1 MTTAVGTAPPDFGT
15 LQLRR
20 LMVHEIPRAYRG
32 DDNAPLGLSDGES
45 ILEPA
50 VVADLQARLRE
61 LLARTSRPIV
71 EDTTVGSPVPGLI
84 RDHLGG
90 GAADRNEDDFVDT
103 TQWFARH
110 LRTCQTGSNSGGL
123 LMAADVVLDGRPALL
138 LVKLEHAKGIR
149 GSRRSRDGRT
159 RFAVKRIADLL
170 FTDRANVYKLA
181 VVKLPDGD
189 GDDADGD
196 GDGAVVGHA
205 ADPQTAGRRLADFF
219 LGDFLGCRYAQ
230 DPDVLTQRFRDATAE
245 WINSDDVPDPATRTR
260 YAVALLAEINSARPQ
275 VSVREFAREHLA
287 ADDRDPYRRAM
298 ADAGVPAA
306 AFPKDLAL
314 VNNRST
320 VQMNFES
327 RTYLVTTRDAFAEGI
342 VQVDEDSDPHGTA
355 AVHIRDRLTSVKGR
369 GAPGRR
375 TPPGTQRPASADD
388 RP

>member
-1 MTTAVGTAPPDFGT
+1 MTTAAGTAPLPDFGT

-20 LMVHEIPRAYRG
+20 LIVHEIPRAYRS
-32 DDNAPLGLSDGES
+32 DEDAPLGLSDGES
-45 ILEPA
+45 KLEPA
-50 VVADLQARLRE
+50 VAADLQARLRE
-61 LLARTSRPIV
+61 LLARTSRPVV
-71 EDTTVGSPVPGLI
+71 EDPSIGSPVPALI
-84 RDHLGG
+84 HEHLAN
-90 GAADRNEDDFVDT
+90 GAADRDEDDFVDT
-103 TQWFARH
+103 TQRFARH
-110 LRTCQTGSNSGGL
+110 LRTCQTGTNSGGL
-123 LMAADVVLDGRPALL
+123 LMVADVLLAGQPALL

-159 RFAVKRIADLL
+159 RFAVKAVADLL

-181 VVKLPDGD
+181 LVALPD
-189 GDDADGD
+189 DDSG
-196 GDGAVVGHA
+196 GGVVGHA

-219 LGDFLGCRYAQ
+219 LGDFLGCRYAE
-230 DPDVLTQRFRDATAE
+230 DPDVLTQRFHDATAA

-275 VSVREFAREHLA
+275 LSVRAFAREHLE

-298 ADAGVPAA
+298 TDAGVPAA
-306 AFPKDLAL
+306 LFPKDPAL

-327 RTYLVTTRDAFAEGI
+327 RTYLVTTSSAIADGI
-342 VQVDEDSDPHGTA
+342 VQVDEDSHADGTA

-375 TPPGTQRPASADD
+375 TSSPGPQRPATADD

>member
-1 MTTAVGTAPPDFGT
+1 MAG
-15 LQLRR
+15 
-20 LMVHEIPRAYRG
+20 H
-32 DDNAPLGLSDGES
+32 
-45 ILEPA
+45 
-50 VVADLQARLRE
+50 
-61 LLARTSRPIV
+61 
-71 EDTTVGSPVPGLI
+71 GSP
-84 RDHLGG
+84 
-90 GAADRNEDDFVDT
+90 
-103 TQWFARH
+103 
-110 LRTCQTGSNSGGL
+110 S
-123 LMAADVVLDGRPALL
+123 
-138 LVKLEHAKGIR
+138 R
-149 GSRRSRDGRT
+149 GSRTCCSPTGRT
-159 RFAVKRIADLL
+159 STSSPSSSSPTETETTRTATGTGLSSGTPR
-170 FTDRANVYKLA
+170 
-181 VVKLPDGD
+181 
-189 GDDADGD
+189 
-196 GDGAVVGHA
+196 
-205 ADPQTAGRRLADFF
+205 TAGRRLADFF
-219 LGDFLGCRYAQ
+219 LGDFLGCRYAR
-230 DPDVLTQRFRDATAE
+230 DPDVLTQRFHDATAE

-327 RTYLVTTRDAFAEGI
+327 RTYLVTTRDAIAEGI